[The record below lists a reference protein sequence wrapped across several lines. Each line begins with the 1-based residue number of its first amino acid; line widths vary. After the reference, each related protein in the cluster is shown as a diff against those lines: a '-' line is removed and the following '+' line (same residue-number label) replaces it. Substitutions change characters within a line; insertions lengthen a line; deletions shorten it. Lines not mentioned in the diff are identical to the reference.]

1 MSKKSFASLLSLA
14 GIGMPLLL
22 SGCGESTN
30 IKEGGSAN
38 VTQCSS
44 LLNVSCVP
52 GRFVDDA
59 AANINYECGLSTSA
73 LVRSVTDVDGGF
85 ACPSGSI
92 ARFSL
97 VNPDDP
103 DSRIDLGEVKIV
115 LPAQIYGGN
124 PLLPVYFYVT
134 PRTLAEDAVGSAFS
148 TKALNITRL
157 LQTLS
162 DDTVDSDLTGHLP
175 SRRILITD
183 DDKRKITAAVLPD
196 PLNFTAPIASDP
208 TDPSAGS
215 FDEQAQEFL
224 ESLSNP
230 AKHKLISRALA
241 EKALQKGIHN
251 TVSGIYQVP
260 GGSIITI
267 RDQLTGNNNF
277 SSADF
282 GAMVGTDTTTGNKFV
297 SSMYMLADRRGR
309 VIGHGVYSFGQAPST
324 SLWNPWSDPQPMTL
338 VRTGPEVGGF
348 PVWPNDGLLNEFR
361 FEMRGSN
368 DVGKYV
374 RLGQGRMNR
383 SAVAGSAKLYSELF
397 KESSVPGQLGTWTMG
412 SLDGTVT
419 NVSNGQYTLEHTLEV
434 ATLMNPDIWGSVTF
448 PLPITVTIYNRDFS
462 NTSCVGGRGCKMA
475 DLRMVI
481 LQDGNIISDRYKA
494 CGADVNPETLVVA
507 ADPTRQEIPLGVVAS
522 SQSGFA
528 DSSSTTIKAMVLLAM
543 LPGDYRLNDTMAVT
557 PGYEQYLPY
566 LQFGSN
572 LRASHS
578 VLRVDAG
585 ANQFQMY
592 GTCDNVSASR
602 GLCALPGFFQPKM
615 GSWINGHTAMRL
627 LQASDNNAPAA
638 TITTLAV
645 NSEGYMEAKRTDAA
659 DCIDPTP

>member
-1 MSKKSFASLLSLA
+1 M
-14 GIGMPLLL
+14 
-22 SGCGESTN
+22 
-30 IKEGGSAN
+30 
-38 VTQCSS
+38 
-44 LLNVSCVP
+44 
-52 GRFVDDA
+52 
-59 AANINYECGLSTSA
+59 
-73 LVRSVTDVDGGF
+73 
-85 ACPSGSI
+85 
-92 ARFSL
+92 
-97 VNPDDP
+97 
-103 DSRIDLGEVKIV
+103 
-115 LPAQIYGGN
+115 
-124 PLLPVYFYVT
+124 
-134 PRTLAEDAVGSAFS
+134 
-148 TKALNITRL
+148 
-157 LQTLS
+157 
-162 DDTVDSDLTGHLP
+162 
-175 SRRILITD
+175 
-183 DDKRKITAAVLPD
+183 
-196 PLNFTAPIASDP
+196 
-208 TDPSAGS
+208 
-215 FDEQAQEFL
+215 
-224 ESLSNP
+224 
-230 AKHKLISRALA
+230 
-241 EKALQKGIHN
+241 
-251 TVSGIYQVP
+251 
-260 GGSIITI
+260 
-267 RDQLTGNNNF
+267 
-277 SSADF
+277 
-282 GAMVGTDTTTGNKFV
+282 
-297 SSMYMLADRRGR
+297 
-309 VIGHGVYSFGQAPST
+309 
-324 SLWNPWSDPQPMTL
+324 
-338 VRTGPEVGGF
+338 
-348 PVWPNDGLLNEFR
+348 
-361 FEMRGSN
+361 
-368 DVGKYV
+368 
-374 RLGQGRMNR
+374 
-383 SAVAGSAKLYSELF
+383 
-397 KESSVPGQLGTWTMG
+397 PGQLGTWTMG